1 MANTQT
7 RDIQAESRRLAV
19 LQLLQSD
26 PDYSINDSLLQQLL
40 ASQGHG
46 VSIAVV
52 RADLAWLEQVGL
64 LSTNDLPGCTVAI
77 LRNDG
82 VDVAS
87 GVSHMPGVARPRPAC

>member
-1 MANTQT
+1 MANT
-7 RDIQAESRRLAV
+7 RDLQQEARRLAI
-19 LQLLQSD
+19 LQLLKAD
-26 PDYSINDSLLQQLL
+26 PDYSINDDLIQRLL

-64 LSTNDLPGCTVAI
+64 LSTNELPGYTVAI

-82 VDVAS
+82 VDVACGMS
-87 GVSHMPGVARPRPAC
+87 VVPGIARPRPE